1 MTNSACSFNVS
12 MHFYGGADVTSE
24 RQCSRKW
31 RRVRRV
37 GVGGGREGLV
47 SVAAAAVAAGEGW
60 RCGGVLGKHKHIFV
74 FPLMY
79 SSASST
85 PQLWAKLLS
94 APVLCTQMSGTRAI
108 AG

>member
-1 MTNSACSFNVS
+1 MEVGEKS
-12 MHFYGGADVTSE
+12 GGE
-24 RQCSRKW
+24 
-31 RRVRRV
+31 
-37 GVGGGREGLV
+37 GGGEGWV
-47 SVAAAAVAAGEGW
+47 SVAAAAAAGEGW
-60 RCGGVLGKHKHIFV
+60 RCEGVLGKHKHIFV

-79 SSASST
+79 SSASSA